1 MGLHSLCEQQQQEL
15 QRAQGAKMGRAHC
28 LQKEERETEKT
39 PESNAPAQILTESG
53 KGRIGKKGFPFV
65 MNETCGD
72 WKNRDLLE
80 YLMQC

>member
-1 MGLHSLCEQQQQEL
+1 MGLHSLCEQQQEL

-53 KGRIGKKGFPFV
+53 KGRIGKRKGFSLC
-65 MNETCGD
+65 NE
-72 WKNRDLLE
+72 
-80 YLMQC
+80 